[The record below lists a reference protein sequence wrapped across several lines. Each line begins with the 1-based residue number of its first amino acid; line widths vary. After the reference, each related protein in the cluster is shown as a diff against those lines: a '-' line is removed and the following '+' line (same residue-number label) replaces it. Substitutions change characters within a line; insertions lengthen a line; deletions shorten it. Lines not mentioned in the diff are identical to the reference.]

1 MTQIPV
7 VAIDG
12 AAGSGKST
20 LALRLAR
27 RLGLAYVNTGLMYRA
42 LAAAALQARV
52 APDDAAGLE
61 DLMSGLSFKVV
72 PGDPP
77 TLEVDGYTSR
87 DLTSLDVEATVSAV
101 ARHPAVREAMRT
113 AQRAIGL
120 GRGAVMEGRDIASVV
135 FPDAPVMLFLVA
147 DPGARAARRALERD
161 AGSES
166 VGRELQARDAADART
181 NALVPVSGADVID
194 TGLLS
199 IEETLEHALRVVA
212 RRAPWLDR
220 SEDR

>member
-1 MTQIPV
+1 MMEVRV

-20 LALRLAR
+20 LALRLAQ
-27 RLGLAYVNTGLMYRA
+27 RLRLPYVNTGLMYRA
-42 LAAAALQARV
+42 LAAAALRSGV
-52 APDDAAGLE
+52 APDDAGGLA
-61 DLMSGLSFKVV
+61 DLMARLRFRVV

-77 TLEVDGYTSR
+77 ALEVDGYTTE

-101 ARHPAVREAMRT
+101 ARHPAIRGAMRT

-120 GRGAVMEGRDIASVV
+120 ERGAVMEGRDIATVV

-147 DPGARAARRALERD
+147 NPEARATRRALERD
-161 AGSES
+161 AGPEPIAR
-166 VGRELQARDAADART
+166 GLEARDAADART
-181 NALVPVSGADVID
+181 NALVPAPMADVID

-199 IEETLEHALRVVA
+199 IEETLEEALRVVA
-212 RRAPWLDR
+212 RRAPWLGTGDR
-220 SEDR
+220 